1 MVGDEFNNVVEE
13 VVFAQGT
20 ADLLVGQRFVCGYYV
35 VSGELE
41 VGEFALTPAHAEV
54 LHEPAPGALAA
65 LERGIGVDALD
76 DLDNGRSAYR
86 MSLGHALDALL

>member
-54 LHEPAPGALAA
+54 LHEPAPGDGSVRYLFV
-65 LERGIGVDALD
+65 GDGPFDFIVDGVDLY
-76 DLDNGRSAYR
+76 NKS
-86 MSLGHALDALL
+86 

>member
-20 ADLLVGQRFVCGYYV
+20 ADLLVGQRFVCGYYA

-54 LHEPAPGALAA
+54 LHEPAPGDGSVRYLFV
-65 LERGIGVDALD
+65 GDGPFDFIVDGVDLY
-76 DLDNGRSAYR
+76 NKS
-86 MSLGHALDALL
+86 